1 MAGGLVLMGIYSSI
15 MPIASAMIMHGVT
28 QFSSNGYRWWILREN
43 TYWGGMP
50 KYIFGLVAAV
60 VAFFVL
66 NIVPNKAWVF
76 LFLGSL
82 PYVVVLIKPIV
93 KVDYTSKYSAAICGF
108 IVSAVQLL
116 AGAAGPALDVFFT
129 ESKLNKKAV
138 VATKGIT
145 QTLGHAGKIIYF
157 ALLVPNVAPEAESF
171 DIHPI
176 VCASSIVATFV
187 GTSIGNKVLEKFSD
201 EQFRK
206 YTRRIVLAIG
216 AIYIYRSLRLFELV

>member
-15 MPIASAMIMHGVT
+15 MPVASAMIMHGVT

-43 TYWGGMP
+43 THWGGLP
-50 KYIFGLVAAV
+50 KFIVGLIAAV
-60 VAFFVL
+60 VVFRAL
-66 NIVPNKAWVF
+66 KIVPEKAWVF

-82 PYVVVLIKPIV
+82 PYVVLILKPFV
-93 KVDYTSKYSAAICGF
+93 KVDYTSKFSAAICGF
-108 IVSAVQLL
+108 VVSAVQLL

-157 ALLVPNVAPEAESF
+157 SILVPDVTSGTEPF
-171 DIHPI
+171 VIHPI
-176 VCASSIVATFV
+176 VFASSIVATFV
-187 GTSIGNKVLEKFSD
+187 GTSIGNKVLEKFSE

-206 YTRRIVLAIG
+206 YTRRIVLGIG
-216 AIYIYRSLRLFELV
+216 AIYIYRSVRLFMVS